1 MDLLLMMIYKVKLQD
16 KNILMILQVHIFL
29 EEKDIMLN
37 LLKEEEY
44 YIINIQN
51 FHLNKYLF
59 ILFIFLLFDVVVL
72 ILTCYWM
79 RFI

>member
-1 MDLLLMMIYKVKLQD
+1 
-16 KNILMILQVHIFL
+16 MILQVHIFL

>member
-1 MDLLLMMIYKVKLQD
+1 
-16 KNILMILQVHIFL
+16 MILQVHIFL

-44 YIINIQN
+44 YIIKTQN

>member
-1 MDLLLMMIYKVKLQD
+1 
-16 KNILMILQVHIFL
+16 MILQVHIFL

-59 ILFIFLLFDVVVL
+59 ILFIFLLFDVVV
-72 ILTCYWM
+72 
-79 RFI
+79 